1 MNEIK
6 PTSFRISE
14 DTAGKFKKLANDL
27 NFTQADFF
35 DSLINTY
42 ELETAKGLLGDRK
55 KEVEEFRN
63 HAQRLIAIYLNAL
76 EINKNTEEKI
86 REKFVDKLQ
95 KKEEFL
101 SSLQDQVKQL
111 KDNVIENEQQ
121 KENAIKSNREL
132 EIKSQQLQDIA
143 DAKVELLKEYAEKI
157 NTLSG
162 VVTEYKGYKEEII
175 KVKEALDNFK
185 NKAAEQDHIIRDL
198 EIQKSNLNKQIQ
210 IIEINVSEHKE
221 TLDKERDN
229 YKKEIS
235 SIKNEYKE
243 DLNKAEQ
250 KLEAERAKM
259 EKAFEEKLNMEKEK
273 IQILIDRNEIN
284 KNKEIDEL
292 KREIQN
298 LEDIK
303 DAKGKKDNK

>member
-111 KDNVIENEQQ
+111 KDNLIDNEQQ